1 MAGGLW
7 GIPDL
12 GPAYYL
18 FDLLFEVGPVESN
31 GMGLAPLSWQEITAF
46 ASATNEISEP
56 WELRA
61 LRSMSEAYLAEL
73 ERGKNLLC
81 IAPADRG

>member
-1 MAGGLW
+1 MAGEVW

-12 GPAYYL
+12 GAARYL
-18 FDLLFEVGPVESN
+18 LDLLFEVGPVQST
-31 GMGLAPLSWQEITAF
+31 GMGLGPLSWQEIMAF
-46 ASATNEISEP
+46 ALATNEITEP

-61 LRSMSEAYLAEL
+61 LRTMSEAYLAEL
-73 ERGKNLLC
+73 DRGKSLLC